1 MSGPFQF
8 TIWLGHGLISIV
20 LDLLEP
26 FLLPSLVAGLTWF
39 AHKVWETPDKSDG
52 VETAIPALHTLLK
65 PPSMSS
71 DSSAMHA
78 AVLATVARSLEDSL
92 SYAQRQQPLRTDI
105 SPLLEAL
112 KPYTHRQRREAT
124 AFSELE
130 NWATTSG
137 GGLLAALRHTM
148 EPLIPWTS
156 AFSNSA
162 DVTPPQYTH
171 RQLIET
177 LKILGAK
184 AVLQFFLDEL
194 MGHFDNGDLSDLDI
208 VFDIIVT
215 MITAPQCQFPFPS
228 ATTMSGNGPCIPS
241 GQLSLRDALHTEF
254 LESFRLS
261 KINLPRAT
269 MIVRLHRRVEAYF
282 GRAGNETDGDGGA
295 TDVLLHDVVGV
306 GNAQG
311 MPTADLDDVL
321 QDVEADT
328 QIAQDLLSAGTTNFL
343 GVR

>member
-1 MSGPFQF
+1 
-8 TIWLGHGLISIV
+8 
-20 LDLLEP
+20 
-26 FLLPSLVAGLTWF
+26 
-39 AHKVWETPDKSDG
+39 
-52 VETAIPALHTLLK
+52 
-65 PPSMSS
+65 MSS

-78 AVLATVARSLEDSL
+78 AVLATVARPLEDSL
-92 SYAQRQQPLRTDI
+92 NYAQRQQPLRTDI
-105 SPLLEAL
+105 NPLLEAL
-112 KPYTHRQRREAT
+112 KPYTHRQRREVT
-124 AFSELE
+124 SFSELE

-156 AFSNSA
+156 AFSTSA

-171 RQLIET
+171 RQLLET

-194 MGHFDNGDLSDLDI
+194 MAHFDNGDLSDLEI

-215 MITAPQCQFPFPS
+215 MITAPQNQFSFPITV
-228 ATTMSGNGPCIPS
+228 ATVAAAAAATIGGNGPYNNPS
-241 GQLSLRDALHTEF
+241 GQLTLRDALHTEF

-261 KINLPRAT
+261 KSNLPRAT
-269 MIVRLHRRVEAYF
+269 MIVRLYRRVEAYF
-282 GRAGNETDGDGGA
+282 IRVGNETNGDA
-295 TDVLLHDVVGV
+295 VAADVLLHDVVGV
-306 GNAQG
+306 VGVGGGLSVGVGVGMGMGMGMGVGVEMGVSVRVGNAEG
-311 MPTADLDDVL
+311 LPMPATDLDEVL

-328 QIAQDLLSAGTTNFL
+328 QITQDLLSAGNASFL

>member
-1 MSGPFQF
+1 M
-8 TIWLGHGLISIV
+8 LI
-20 LDLLEP
+20 DLLEP

-39 AHKVWETPDKSDG
+39 AHRVWETPDKSDA

-78 AVLATVARSLEDSL
+78 AVLATVARPLEDSL
-92 SYAQRQQPLRTDI
+92 KYAQKQQPLRTDI
-105 SPLLEAL
+105 IPLLEAL

-124 AFSELE
+124 AFSQLE
-130 NWATTSG
+130 NWAITPG

-156 AFSNSA
+156 AFANSG
-162 DVTPPQYTH
+162 DVSPPQYTH

-184 AVLQFFLDEL
+184 TVVQFFLDEL
-194 MGHFDNGDLSDLDI
+194 MGHFENGGLSDLEI
-208 VFDIIVT
+208 VFDIVVT
-215 MITAPQCQFPFPS
+215 MITAPQQQFPYPLAS
-228 ATTMSGNGPCIPS
+228 MDGHGPYIRS
-241 GQLSLRDALHTEF
+241 SQLSLRDALHTEF
-254 LESFRLS
+254 LGAFRVS
-261 KINLPRAT
+261 KSNLPRAT
-269 MIVRLHRRVEAYF
+269 MIVRLYRRVEAYY
-282 GRAGNETDGDGGA
+282 GRASHGTDGDGGA
-295 TDVLLHDVVGV
+295 TDVLLHDVVG
-306 GNAQG
+306 NTEG
-311 MPTADLDDVL
+311 MPTADLDEVL

-328 QIAQDLLSAGTTNFL
+328 QMAQDLLSAGTANFL

>member
-1 MSGPFQF
+1 
-8 TIWLGHGLISIV
+8 
-20 LDLLEP
+20 
-26 FLLPSLVAGLTWF
+26 
-39 AHKVWETPDKSDG
+39 
-52 VETAIPALHTLLK
+52 
-65 PPSMSS
+65 
-71 DSSAMHA
+71 MHA
-78 AVLATVARSLEDSL
+78 AVLAAVARPLEDSL
-92 SYAQRQQPLRTDI
+92 NHAQRQQPLRSDI

-124 AFSELE
+124 SFSELE

-156 AFSNSA
+156 AFSTSA

-194 MGHFDNGDLSDLDI
+194 MAHFDNGDLSDLDI

-215 MITAPQCQFPFPS
+215 MITAPQHQSSFPM
-228 ATTMSGNGPCIPS
+228 ATTTNISGDRAYSSTS
-241 GQLSLRDALHTEF
+241 GQLSLRDALDMEF
-254 LESFRLS
+254 LGAFRLS
-261 KINLPRAT
+261 KTNLPRAT
-269 MIVRLHRRVEAYF
+269 MIVRLYRRVEAYF
-282 GRAGNETDGDGGA
+282 TRASNETEGDAGA
-295 TDVLLHDVVGV
+295 TDVLLRDVVGV
-306 GNAQG
+306 GVGNAEG
-311 MPTADLDDVL
+311 MPAADLDEVL
-321 QDVEADT
+321 QDIEADT
-328 QIAQDLLSAGTTNFL
+328 QITQDLLSAGNANFL

>member
-1 MSGPFQF
+1 MRR
-8 TIWLGHGLISIV
+8 LRCRLILI
-20 LDLLEP
+20 DLLEP

-39 AHKVWETPDKSDG
+39 AHKVWETHDKSDA
-52 VETAIPALHTLLK
+52 VNTAIPALHTLLK

-78 AVLATVARSLEDSL
+78 AVLAIVARPLEDSL

-112 KPYTHRQRREAT
+112 KPYTHRQRRET
-124 AFSELE
+124 TSYSELE

-156 AFSNSA
+156 AFSTSA

-171 RQLIET
+171 RQLVET

-194 MGHFDNGDLSDLDI
+194 LGHFENGGLNDLDI
-208 VFDIIVT
+208 LFDIIVT
-215 MITAPQCQFPFPS
+215 MITAPQHQFPFPM
-228 ATTMSGNGPCIPS
+228 ATMSGNGPNIPS
-241 GQLSLRDALHTEF
+241 GQLSLRDVLHMES
-254 LESFRLS
+254 LEAFRIS
-261 KINLPRAT
+261 KTNLPRAT
-269 MIVRLHRRVEAYF
+269 MIVRLYRRVEAYF
-282 GRAGNETDGDGGA
+282 GRASNDAGGNVGA
-295 TDVLLHDVVGV
+295 TDVLLHDVVG
-306 GNAQG
+306 NAEG
-311 MPTADLDDVL
+311 MPTADLDEVL
-321 QDVEADT
+321 QDVKADT
-328 QIAQDLLSAGTTNFL
+328 QIAQDLLSASGANFL